1 MTDAEKLAAE
11 QQATAQAKAATD
23 AAAKTAADQAAK
35 DAEARKATGLDSLK
49 PEDLK
54 ALYAKSPQM
63 FEGIVPKKE
72 EQKPPPPPQ
81 SAAPVFDGKEI
92 QLPTDVPINKEVV
105 AAYLTHAKENGFSVA
120 QVQADINFQA
130 KQYREAQAKNAPPTP
145 QEQDAANV
153 AKLKTEFGA
162 SYDANIEIA
171 RQAAAKFADPDLLE
185 KLKTSDPVLI
195 RHFLKLGKA
204 DADATTPNGG
214 TPRNGNETDEEAKS
228 EEQRQKARF
237 PKSPQMFTT

>member
-23 AAAKTAADQAAK
+23 AAAK

-63 FEGIVPKKE
+63 FEGIVPPKE
-72 EQKPPPPPQ
+72 EKKVEPEPKK
-81 SAAPVFDGKEI
+81 SAAPTLGDVEI
-92 QLPTDVPINKEVV
+92 KLPTDLPVDR
-105 AAYLTHAKENGFSVA
+105 AQLDSRLSLAKELGLSA
-120 QVQADINFQA
+120 EQFQRQLDHEVDLA
-130 KQYREAQAKNAPPTP
+130 RKYAVSQKAPTP

-153 AKLKTEFGA
+153 AKLKTEFGE

-171 RQAAAKFADPDLLE
+171 RQAAAKFGDPDLLE